1 VRLLRLL
8 REGEVHLRRL
18 PVLLLHQRPLRGL
31 LPAGQVTVSVT

>member
-18 PVLLLHQRPLRGL
+18 RVLLLQGRPLRGL
-31 LPAGQVTVSVT
+31 LPARLTSGSV